1 MSASSEIRFK
11 FGSDHSALSRGF
23 AKAESIA
30 AAAGKSI
37 SRKLGMKDAFKSSV
51 LALGLSI
58 EKISEQIAEMW
69 TGGSQESWKTALDSA
84 NEAARII
91 EDSTLRRMSTVRQI
105 AELEDQIRRNAAN
118 EIAEPKKGGEPNFL
132 RKSLDAIGEK
142 MFSGAASLFE
152 KLGAGPQ
159 TVGSLRRTQEI
170 FRSRGAGE
178 DIEESEAEVQARV
191 AKANADR
198 LAKEAKI
205 EELKEKSERDAAR
218 VAAARLDLAR
228 LTMTEMEKA
237 LSIQEELVA
246 SEEKLVEAKRKGKE
260 TTELEIEVLRKKKA
274 LEEQL
279 LKIEKDQTEEDKKQK
294 RAREVFI
301 EKYKRFLGA
310 QERVGD
316 AQKNL
321 TDARRDSLALGVEE
335 TAAGARG
342 TASDRLKA
350 RRILQLEER
359 ARKLFAS
366 GASVT
371 EFDSR
376 TQRNVQVDAQ
386 TLQNRALQMRKDFGK
401 LKTDE
406 QNPFKAAEEQLK
418 EANKHLAEIQKSLT
432 ETDVE

>member
-37 SRKLGMKDAFKSSV
+37 SRKLGNAFKSSV

-69 TGGSQESWKTALDSA
+69 TGGSQESWKAALDSA

-91 EDSTLRRMSTVRQI
+91 EDSTMRRMSTVRQI

-118 EIAEPKKGGEPNFL
+118 EVAEPQKGAEPNFL

-178 DIEESEAEVQARV
+178 DMVESEAEVQARV

-205 EELKEKSERDAAR
+205 EELREKSERDAAR

-237 LSIQEELVA
+237 LSIQDEMIA
-246 SEEKLVEAKRKGKE
+246 AEEKLAEAKRKGKE

-294 RAREVFI
+294 RARDEYI

-310 QERVGD
+310 QDRVEG

-321 TDARRDSLALGVEE
+321 TDTRRDALAMGIDEM
-335 TAAGARG
+335 AGGKNA
-342 TASDRLKA
+342 TPTDRLNAK
-350 RRILQLEER
+350 RILQLEER
-359 ARKLFAS
+359 ARRLFAT
-366 GASVT
+366 GKTVT
-371 EFDSR
+371 EFDPLR
-376 TQRNVQVDAQ
+376 QRNVEVDAQ
-386 TLQNRALQMRKDFGK
+386 TLQNRALQLRASSGK
-401 LKTDE
+401 LKSED
-406 QNPFKAAEEQLK
+406 QNPFAAAEAQLK
-418 EANKHLAEIQKSLT
+418 EANAYLYEIQESLKP
-432 ETDVE
+432 TDPE